1 MHLYRIPLGALVA
14 WSTLFAADAH
24 AASDATTVNFAVLR
38 DGTQI
43 GTNSVRFGHCGRD
56 TTVKIVTHVE
66 IGLGFLTLY
75 KFDQT
80 EAERWADGRLVAMN
94 STTDDNG
101 TLHRTN
107 AAAGDGKIIVKSDG
121 QERELAPTA
130 IPLSLW
136 NPAVVAQKTAID
148 PKDGSVQPVK
158 IVDRGEDD
166 LIVRG
171 HAQHAHHYEI
181 ITTFSQDVWYD
192 ENDQLV
198 QVELKAIDGSTIRYQ
213 LV

>member
-1 MHLYRIPLGALVA
+1 MQLFRISLGALIA
-14 WSTLFAADAH
+14 WSTLFAAGAH
-24 AASDATTVNFAVLR
+24 AASDATTMNFAVLR
-38 DGTQI
+38 NGAQI

-56 TTVKIVTHVE
+56 TTVQIVTHVE

-80 EAERWADGRLVAMN
+80 EAEQWADGRLVAMN
-94 STTDDNG
+94 SMTDDNG

-107 AAAGDGKIIVKSDG
+107 AAAGDGKIIVKGDG

-171 HAQHAHHYEI
+171 HAQHAHRYEI
-181 ITTFSQDVWYD
+181 TTTFSQDVWYD
-192 ENDQLV
+192 ENHQLV

>member
-43 GTNSVRFGHCGRD
+43 GTNSVRFEHCGRD

-107 AAAGDGKIIVKSDG
+107 AAAGDGKIIVKGDG

-136 NPAVVAQKTAID
+136 NPA
-148 PKDGSVQPVK
+148 
-158 IVDRGEDD
+158 
-166 LIVRG
+166 
-171 HAQHAHHYEI
+171 
-181 ITTFSQDVWYD
+181 
-192 ENDQLV
+192 
-198 QVELKAIDGSTIRYQ
+198 
-213 LV
+213 